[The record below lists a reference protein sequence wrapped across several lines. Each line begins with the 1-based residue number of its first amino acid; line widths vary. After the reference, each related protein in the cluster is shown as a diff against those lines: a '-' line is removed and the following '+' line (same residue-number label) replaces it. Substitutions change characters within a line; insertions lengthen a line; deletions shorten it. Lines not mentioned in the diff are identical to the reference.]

1 MYIYTNSQSL
11 PRCHSPRLPLHL
23 TDIYTPLQ
31 LLAAHQSGPCLKR
44 PASCPFA
51 CFGCDAT
58 RLTLG
63 DLIPHAEACAVTH
76 LRLLGG
82 AVFEHDRALERV
94 RDDAAEASRLAED
107 AAERPLTELAPVKGA
122 QYELGARQK
131 VLEKAHEKLLKEH
144 KALEKGHVALQGEH
158 GHLVRQFKA
167 LQKEQVRITQR
178 TTQKASTE

>member
-1 MYIYTNSQSL
+1 MYIYTNSHSL

-82 AVFEHDRALERV
+82 AVFEH
-94 RDDAAEASRLAED
+94 
-107 AAERPLTELAPVKGA
+107 G
-122 QYELGARQK
+122 
-131 VLEKAHEKLLKEH
+131 
-144 KALEKGHVALQGEH
+144 
-158 GHLVRQFKA
+158 KA
-167 LQKEQVRITQR
+167 LQRLSNASLPRPLSWIEVVAAAMCGSLALFFAFWDAVRG
-178 TTQKASTE
+178 ASKKQE